1 MENIQKAITATQE
14 KNAIDFKTSIQNE
27 LSSRLYAAINS
38 KKEQVSK
45 TLNASEQEETSEQEV
60 ATQKQEELAVS
71 EANVIAPSA
80 PTTGAKAGTLGS
92 ERSNAGGVETA
103 DPLADGLR
111 DEIETAFGV
120 KGDNASKPIAKDD
133 DISLDPNFEKEF
145 FIKETDIGGHKVTI
159 KQIGLGLSKPVRV
172 YVDGN
177 RWEFFP
183 GPEAAMKA
191 VKPYIDSL
199 EQQKTESF
207 ENFAEKNLNEKVE
220 LDGRTKIFKTTL
232 ARLES
237 ARKLRE
243 VKNSV
248 KEGMSMP
255 SMTLS
260 MSNKKM
266 LDAIN
271 MKSGKFVMGE
281 EDLDEDQE
289 AYRKFFVSA
298 LKKFGVS
305 SPSELS
311 GDKKKELFNYIKKNW
326 KG

>member
-103 DPLADGLR
+103 DPL
-111 DEIETAFGV
+111 
-120 KGDNASKPIAKDD
+120 
-133 DISLDPNFEKEF
+133 
-145 FIKETDIGGHKVTI
+145 
-159 KQIGLGLSKPVRV
+159 
-172 YVDGN
+172 
-177 RWEFFP
+177 
-183 GPEAAMKA
+183 AAMKA